1 MEDTFEPEGFWITL
15 YAIVLIPF
23 LFWLYYPSRPLQDV
37 SVAEHDNLP
46 SFPPAPPRR
55 PAPKYITLADLAKKV
70 DARPASWLNGHRR
83 LDGWSEQTAA
93 VANYPAPTRTFR
105 ASPPVQRGRWEVLS
119 AAAAPAPPLAYH
131 PEQYAAALATFSA
144 FLRSSAAEPPFVQP
158 KGLQDALRPRVPPPF
173 VFPRP
178 KGPPSNWQ
186 GPAAYANNPLLP
198 RPAPPPLPRAID
210 RWPPLL
216 PKQRFNV
223 AASRFT
229 ETALA
234 VPPLVSFAQSVRV
247 EQRPSRQ
254 NFL

>member
-1 MEDTFEPEGFWITL
+1 MEDIFQPEGFWIAL

-46 SFPPAPPRR
+46 TFPPAPPRR
-55 PAPKYITLADLAKKV
+55 PTPKYITLADLAKK
-70 DARPASWLNGHRR
+70 N
-83 LDGWSEQTAA
+83 GWSEQTTA
-93 VANYPAPTRTFR
+93 VANYPAPTRTFYT
-105 ASPPVQRGRWEVLS
+105 SPPVQRGRWEVLS
-119 AAAAPAPPLAYH
+119 AAAAPAAPAPPPAYH
-131 PEQYAAALATFSA
+131 PEQYAAALVTFSA
-144 FLRSSAAEPPFVQP
+144 FLRSSAAEPPFVPP
-158 KGLQDALRPRVPPPF
+158 KGLQDALRPRAPPPF
-173 VFPRP
+173 DFPRP

-210 RWPPLL
+210 RWLPLL

-229 ETALA
+229 ETAMG

-247 EQRPSRQ
+247 EQRPSRH